1 MILGRRKRIAPVS
14 LYCSGYDSGYRRGI
28 VPMSLVAGVL
38 LLFSTSAFGS
48 WSQVDEILTEAYG
61 AQTARECSDYYST
74 LNIPD
79 DQVAAVRGS
88 IARLVEAGYP
98 SGCPWEYLK
107 LAADL
112 SKAGI
117 DLDDLTNKIREG
129 IAKKVSPERLTRV
142 IDDRVKALLEARVF
156 TLKLVENKIKFLD
169 RQMAYSVIADYL
181 LRGVSQQELM
191 ASILEGK
198 LEKYPA
204 LDSVIN

>member
-1 MILGRRKRIAPVS
+1 MIPGLKGKDTLMPW
-14 LYCSGYDSGYRRGI
+14 YRAGGM
-28 VPMSLVAGVL
+28 VVCLLAGVL
-38 LLFSTSAFGS
+38 FLLPAISFGS
-48 WSQVDEILTEAYG
+48 WSQVEEILTEAYG
-61 AQTARECSDYYST
+61 VQTARECSDYYDA
-74 LNIPD
+74 LNIAD
-79 DQVAAVRGS
+79 DQVAAVRDS

-98 SGCPWEYLK
+98 SGCPKEYLK

-112 SKAGI
+112 SRAGI
-117 DLDDLTNKIREG
+117 DLGDLTNKIREG

-156 TLKLVENKIKFLD
+156 TLKLVENDIKFLD

-191 ASILEGK
+191 TSILEGK

-204 LDSVIN
+204 LDSVII